1 MQVMG
6 LSPLAGWL
14 GWWAVFGLQ
23 HTISATVTTVGA
35 TCSGMFPHSSPLV
48 LWVTMELYTLAMIA
62 AAFVVSA
69 LFKTAKPAQGGA
81 FIAYAQHGHNCRL
94 VAASAMAS

>member
-1 MQVMG
+1 MG
-6 LSPLAGWL
+6 RP
-14 GWWAVFGLQ
+14 VFGLQ

-48 LWVTMELYTLAMIA
+48 LWITMELYTLAMIA